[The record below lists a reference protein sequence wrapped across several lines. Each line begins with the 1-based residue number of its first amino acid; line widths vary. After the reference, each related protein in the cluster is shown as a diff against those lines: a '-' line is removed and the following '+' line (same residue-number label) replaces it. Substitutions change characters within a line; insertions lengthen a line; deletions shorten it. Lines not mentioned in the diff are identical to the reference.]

1 MSPKNSWS
9 RKPHFSI
16 GGIEVVPATGL
27 EIPFDSSP
35 EVSSEQG
42 SEEEKNF
49 VSRRHGNI
57 NWRRKAFGLP
67 IFWVGIGITAF
78 VVGIVTGG
86 IIVSGHSLQRKV
98 IKGTKVR
105 FVPINIHSLSLQ
117 ESSASISSNPT
128 VSSPIGS
135 RLTQPSVTAASQSS
149 SLAASSISIAVAASG
164 TYNAAQTSLSSTL
177 TTSTA
182 QASSVGGVSVANFQV
197 SNAHFELT
205 YEVTFVN
212 VLDLDIYRST
222 RWHSGTSRKST
233 FSWLL

>member
-86 IIVSGHSLQRKV
+86 IIVSAIVSKGKLSRGQR
-98 IKGTKVR
+98 
-105 FVPINIHSLSLQ
+105 
-117 ESSASISSNPT
+117 
-128 VSSPIGS
+128 
-135 RLTQPSVTAASQSS
+135 
-149 SLAASSISIAVAASG
+149 
-164 TYNAAQTSLSSTL
+164 
-177 TTSTA
+177 
-182 QASSVGGVSVANFQV
+182 
-197 SNAHFELT
+197 
-205 YEVTFVN
+205 
-212 VLDLDIYRST
+212 
-222 RWHSGTSRKST
+222 
-233 FSWLL
+233 